1 MILEKSSYHRN
12 GIMGSGFTVGIVKDE
27 STNERHL
34 VIQFNDDTLHTA
46 ILDLKEIKEEKIDRM
61 FRCEYFCDDFE
72 KLIQKEES

>member
-12 GIMGSGFTVGIVKDE
+12 GIMGIGFTVGIVKDG
-27 STNERHL
+27 NDKHL
-34 VIQFNDDTLHTA
+34 VIQFNDDKLHTA
-46 ILDLKEIKEEKIDRM
+46 ILDLEEIKQEKIEKM